1 MPGNKKTKK
10 HRKSVPAFGSFTKGD
25 KLLSFSVR
33 KALLAFKEGKGTP
46 VDWFT
51 ICHRLSICLSLIEEH
66 YIEQSLK
73 EMNASMTVHLVV
85 FARHQEGKPL
95 EMSPQEFADIEAG
108 IDAADTVE
116 KQTTIQ
122 QQLRVYSKLQ
132 KELGLL

>member
-1 MPGNKKTKK
+1 MQKLKHRMPGNKKTKK

-73 EMNASMTVHLVV
+73 EMNDSIDSFKNKLPTEISTVIKTINLTSLCSK
-85 FARHQEGKPL
+85 REKLMRGEDLTKRKQDQELPCL
-95 EMSPQEFADIEAG
+95 ICN
-108 IDAADTVE
+108 
-116 KQTTIQ
+116 
-122 QQLRVYSKLQ
+122 
-132 KELGLL
+132 